1 MRPAPLR
8 GCDDARPSPVSP
20 VFPSQPFSDQMESRF
35 RAACGSVVLV
45 LLSLLQSVAL
55 TSAHDLDTLMDGGQF
70 FCRASRGLDCLTF
83 SVINEGHTFGMRT
96 AAVTLR
102 LLSTSRQGFAV
113 PVLTVDDDL
122 VPPRR

>member
-1 MRPAPLR
+1 
-8 GCDDARPSPVSP
+8 
-20 VFPSQPFSDQMESRF
+20 MESRF